1 MKRQSARAL
10 ALAATTLLLLAQGG
24 CSWMH
29 RGKHSARCRE
39 PAVGGEAKNLPPLKM
54 PPGLDAP
61 DTRNAI
67 KVPPLN
73 EPERPRGP
81 SDPCLSQ
88 PPSFKT

>member
-1 MKRQSARAL
+1 MKHNPLRL
-10 ALAATTLLLLAQGG
+10 PLLLAAALLLSLSG

-29 RGKHSARCRE
+29 HGKHSAKCRE
-39 PAVGGEAKNLPPLKM
+39 PAVGGVAKDMPPLKV

-67 KVPPLN
+67 KVPPLD
-73 EPERPRGP
+73 EPERPRAAGE
-81 SDPCLSQ
+81 PCLSM

>member
-1 MKRQSARAL
+1 MTLPLRFFSRTTCL
-10 ALAATTLLLLAQGG
+10 GLAALMLSG

-29 RGKHSARCRE
+29 RNRLSSCRE
-39 PAVGGEAKNLPPLKM
+39 TTVVTDARNNPPLKV

-67 KVPPLN
+67 KVPDLN

-81 SDPCLSQ
+81 HEPCLSQ
-88 PPSFKT
+88 PPSYKG

>member
-1 MKRQSARAL
+1 MKRRGAPAL
-10 ALAATTLLLLAQGG
+10 AIATCALFAVMLGG

-29 RGKHSARCRE
+29 HGKRVARCRE
-39 PAVGGEAKNLPPLKM
+39 PAVGGEAKNMPSLKM

-67 KVPPLN
+67 KIPPLG
-73 EPERPRGP
+73 EPEQPRSP
-81 SDPCLSQ
+81 TDPCLSQ

>member
-1 MKRQSARAL
+1 MKYRTTSTL
-10 ALAATTLLLLAQGG
+10 ALAGAALLLLALGG

-29 RGKHSARCRE
+29 HGRHGARCRE

-67 KVPPLN
+67 KVPALN
-73 EPERPRGP
+73 EPERPRAPGE
-81 SDPCLSQ
+81 PCLSM
-88 PPSFKT
+88 PPSFKS

>member
-1 MKRQSARAL
+1 MKHQTGRML
-10 ALAATTLLLLAQGG
+10 ALAAAVLPLLAQGG
-24 CSWMH
+24 CSWLH
-29 RGKHSARCRE
+29 HGKHAACHE

-67 KVPPLN
+67 KVPPLD
-73 EPERPRGP
+73 EPERPRAPG
-81 SDPCLSQ
+81 DPCLSQ

>member
-1 MKRQSARAL
+1 MKHQTVRTL
-10 ALAATTLLLLAQGG
+10 ALAAAALLLAALGG

-29 RGKHSARCRE
+29 HGKRAGCRE
-39 PAVGGEAKNLPPLKM
+39 PAIGAEARNLPPLKM

-67 KVPPLN
+67 KVPPLD
-73 EPERPRGP
+73 EPERPRA
-81 SDPCLSQ
+81 SNEPCLSQ

>member
-1 MKRQSARAL
+1 MKHQSARAW
-10 ALAATTLLLLAQGG
+10 ALAVTALLLLAQGG

-29 RGKHSARCRE
+29 RGKHVARCRE
-39 PAVGGEAKNLPPLKM
+39 PAIGGEANNLPPLKM

-67 KVPPLN
+67 KIPPLN
-73 EPERPRGP
+73 EPERPRT
-81 SDPCLSQ
+81 STDPCLSL

>member
-1 MKRQSARAL
+1 MSAPGTRL
-10 ALAATTLLLLAQGG
+10 LSLTAAVVLLLALGG

-29 RGKHSARCRE
+29 RGKHVARCRE
-39 PAVGGEAKNLPPLKM
+39 PAVGGEAKNMPPLKV
-54 PPGLDAP
+54 PPGFDAP

-67 KVPPLN
+67 KIPPLD

-81 SDPCLSQ
+81 ADPCLSL

>member
-1 MKRQSARAL
+1 MKHQSVRVP
-10 ALAATTLLLLAQGG
+10 LLLAIALCSLSG

-29 RGKHSARCRE
+29 HGKHSARCRE
-39 PAVGGEAKNLPPLKM
+39 PAVGGEAKNMPPLQV
-54 PPGLDAP
+54 PSGLDAP

-73 EPERPRGP
+73 EPEQPRAKG
-81 SDPCLSQ
+81 DPCLSM

>member
-1 MKRQSARAL
+1 MSGPAARGVRLAACGVLLL
-10 ALAATTLLLLAQGG
+10 ALAG

-29 RGKHSARCRE
+29 HGSGKRCRE
-39 PAVGGEAKNLPPLKM
+39 PPIGGNSQNLPPLKV

-73 EPERPRGP
+73 TPEAPRLP
-81 SDPCLSQ
+81 TDPCLSQ
-88 PPSFKT
+88 PPSFKS

>member
-1 MKRQSARAL
+1 MKHHPPRASL
-10 ALAATTLLLLAQGG
+10 LVAAVLLLPLSG

-29 RGKHSARCRE
+29 HGKHSAKCRE
-39 PAVGGEAKNLPPLKM
+39 PAVGGAAQNMPPLKV

-67 KVPPLN
+67 KVPPLD
-73 EPERPRGP
+73 EPERPRAPG
-81 SDPCLSQ
+81 DPCLSM